1 MKKLKREVYKL
12 VLVTAAVAV
21 VVLVE
26 AAAMGYWLPAVAGS
40 TAAVLAANWAAGGL
54 LPKEGDHDA
63 S

>member
-1 MKKLKREVYKL
+1 MKKLKKEVCKL
-12 VLVTAAVAV
+12 VLVAVAVAV

-26 AAAMGYWLPAVAGS
+26 AAAMGYWLSAVAGGA
-40 TAAVLAANWAAGGL
+40 AAVLTANWAAGGL